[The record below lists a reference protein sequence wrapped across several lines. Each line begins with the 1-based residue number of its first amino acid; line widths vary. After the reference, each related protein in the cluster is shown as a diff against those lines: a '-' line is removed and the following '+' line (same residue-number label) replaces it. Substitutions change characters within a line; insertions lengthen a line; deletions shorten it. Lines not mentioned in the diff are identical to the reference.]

1 MKKTLMSMALGLVFA
16 VVPVAI
22 YAAACP
28 GTITYGGKT
37 CVLVG
42 ENCSAKVCVCAYNC
56 GPA

>member
-1 MKKTLMSMALGLVFA
+1 MSMALGLVFA